1 MKAAISFKASGEGNK
16 PYMFSFV
23 QNSPFRG
30 ALAFRGAFAILVL
43 LACLPVQSWADA
55 DSQKSKQ
62 EVEFGIEVA
71 RRGLWK
77 EAIYRWEKA
86 VELDPSNAS
95 ARNNLAVAYEQE
107 GDFELAEGEYKRAL
121 ELDPNSI
128 YIRQNYELFREAYE
142 KRKRKE
148 RRSNR

>member
-1 MKAAISFKASGEGNK
+1 
-16 PYMFSFV
+16 MFSFV
-23 QNSPFRG
+23 QNSSFRG
-30 ALAFRGAFAILVL
+30 VVAFVVL
-43 LACLPVQSWADA
+43 LACLPAQSWADSE
-55 DSQKSKQ
+55 SQKSKQ

-107 GDFELAEGEYKRAL
+107 GDFELAEGEYNRAL
-121 ELDPNSI
+121 ELNPNSI

>member
-1 MKAAISFKASGEGNK
+1 
-16 PYMFSFV
+16 MFSST

-30 ALAFRGAFAILVL
+30 IFALFLF
-43 LACLPVQSWADA
+43 LACLPVQSWAED
-55 DSQKSKQ
+55 DSQKSRQ

-71 RRGLWK
+71 RRGLWR

-86 VELDPSNAS
+86 VELNPSNAS
-95 ARNNLAVAYEQE
+95 ARNNLAIAYEQQ
-107 GDFELAEGEYKRAL
+107 GDFELAEREYKRAL

-128 YIRQNYELFREAYE
+128 HIRQNYELFREAYE

-148 RRSNR
+148 RRANR

>member
-1 MKAAISFKASGEGNK
+1 
-16 PYMFSFV
+16 MFSFA
-23 QNSPFRG
+23 QSSPFRG
-30 ALAFRGAFAILVL
+30 TLALVLL
-43 LACLPVQSWADA
+43 LACLPVSSWADA
-55 DSQKSKQ
+55 KKSKQ

-86 VELDPSNAS
+86 VELDPSYAS

-107 GDFELAEGEYKRAL
+107 GEFELAEQQYKRAL
-121 ELDPNSI
+121 ELDPNSV

-142 KRKRKE
+142 NRKRKE
-148 RRSNR
+148 RRANR